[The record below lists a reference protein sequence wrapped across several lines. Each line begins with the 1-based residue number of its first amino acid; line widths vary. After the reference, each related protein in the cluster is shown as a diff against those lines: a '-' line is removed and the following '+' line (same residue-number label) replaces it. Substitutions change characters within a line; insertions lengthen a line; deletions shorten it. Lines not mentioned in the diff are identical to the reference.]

1 MKAKLLDMPTAKAGA
16 GILEN
21 INIIKEVL
29 LCSANLVLFAYLAE
43 YPFPVKTAAF
53 VPLIFVAAVIGNQI
67 NINAAAIK
75 QKPKNIFRRGLFKY
89 YIVAVQIGIIGG
101 LAYRGSFYMPLLP
114 TTVNGFIFI
123 AALIG
128 LTEELVFRGY
138 MQSRLAIINQPVAIF
153 LAALAHA
160 LYKTFLFLS
169 PAALPRHDLL
179 HFFLWTLIASVIVGL
194 LKQTSKSIIPAIIA
208 HIVFD
213 MIVYAEMTHAPW
225 WVW

>member
-1 MKAKLLDMPTAKAGA
+1 MKARVVNMPNAKADA
-16 GILEN
+16 GVFEN
-21 INIIKEVL
+21 INIIKEVV
-29 LCSANLVLFAYLAE
+29 LCGANLVLFAYLAE
-43 YPFPVKTAAF
+43 YSFPVKAAAF
-53 VPLIFVAAVIGNQI
+53 IPLIFVAAVIGNQV
-67 NINAAAIK
+67 NINATAIK
-75 QKPKNIFRRGLFKY
+75 QIPKNIFRHGLLIY
-89 YIVAVQIGIIGG
+89 YVVALQIGLIGG
-101 LAYRGSFYMPLLP
+101 LAYRGSFHMPLVP
-114 TTVNGFIFI
+114 TTVSGFIFI

-138 MQSRLAIINQPVAIF
+138 MQSRLAIINQPLAVLF
-153 LAALAHA
+153 AALAHT

-179 HFFLWTLIASVIVGL
+179 HFFFWTLVASVIVGS

-213 MIVYAEMTHAPW
+213 TIVYAEMSHAPW